1 MIQSPRSQGPGK
13 GIFDTLRRVA
23 AIVVSMVE
31 TRIRLIAVELEENTA
46 TLVQLLLLIGFTLL
60 FAAFGLMC
68 LLILIFW
75 AIDPVYRAIAMAITA
90 GILLIL
96 AVFSAI
102 WTIRKTRK
110 LTFFNSTREQ
120 LRIDRK
126 MLEDDHHE

>member
-120 LRIDRK
+120 LKIDRK

>member
-1 MIQSPRSQGPGK
+1 MTQPPRSRGPGK
-13 GIFDTLRRVA
+13 GIFDTLQRVA
-23 AIVVSMVE
+23 AIVVGMVE

-60 FAAFGLMC
+60 FATFGLMC

-75 AIDPVYRAIAMAITA
+75 VIDPVYRATAMAITA

-102 WTIRKTRK
+102 WTLRKTRK

-120 LRIDRK
+120 LKIDRK

>member
-60 FAAFGLMC
+60 LAAFGLIC

-120 LRIDRK
+120 LKIDRK

>member
-60 FAAFGLMC
+60 FATFGLMC

>member
-31 TRIRLIAVELEENTA
+31 TRIRLIAIELEENTA

-60 FAAFGLMC
+60 FATFGLMC

-75 AIDPVYRAIAMAITA
+75 AIDPVYRATVMAITA

-96 AVFSAI
+96 AVFGAI
-102 WTIRKTRK
+102 WTIRKSRK
-110 LTFFNSTREQ
+110 LIFFNSTREQ
-120 LRIDRK
+120 LKIDRK

>member
-1 MIQSPRSQGPGK
+1 MTQLPRSQGPGK
-13 GIFDTLRRVA
+13 GLFDTLRRVA
-23 AIVVSMVE
+23 AIVVGMVE

-60 FAAFGLMC
+60 FATFGLMC

-75 AIDPVYRAIAMAITA
+75 VIDPVYRATAMAITA

-96 AVFSAI
+96 AVFSAL

-110 LTFFNSTREQ
+110 LNFFNSTREQ
-120 LRIDRK
+120 LKIDRK

>member
-60 FAAFGLMC
+60 FATFGLIC

-120 LRIDRK
+120 LKIDRK

>member
-1 MIQSPRSQGPGK
+1 MTQPPRSQGPGK
-13 GIFDTLRRVA
+13 GLFDTLRRVA
-23 AIVVSMVE
+23 AIVVGMVE

-60 FAAFGLMC
+60 FATFGLMC

-75 AIDPVYRAIAMAITA
+75 VIDPVYRATAMAITA

-96 AVFSAI
+96 AVFSAL

-110 LTFFNSTREQ
+110 LNFFNSTREQ
-120 LRIDRK
+120 LKIDRK

>member
-13 GIFDTLRRVA
+13 GIFDILRRVA

-120 LRIDRK
+120 LKIDRK

>member
-60 FAAFGLMC
+60 FATFGLIC

-75 AIDPVYRAIAMAITA
+75 AIDPVYRATAMAITA

-120 LRIDRK
+120 LKIDRK

>member
-1 MIQSPRSQGPGK
+1 MTQPRRSQGPGK
-13 GIFDTLRRVA
+13 GIFDTLQRVA
-23 AIVVSMVE
+23 AIVVGMVE
-31 TRIRLIAVELEENTA
+31 TRIRLIAVELEENTT

-60 FAAFGLMC
+60 FATFGLMC

-75 AIDPVYRAIAMAITA
+75 VIDPVYRATAMAITA

-96 AVFSAI
+96 AVSSAI

-120 LRIDRK
+120 LKIDRK

>member
-60 FAAFGLMC
+60 FATFGLMC

-75 AIDPVYRAIAMAITA
+75 AIDPVYRAIAIAITA

-110 LTFFNSTREQ
+110 LAFFNSTREQ
-120 LRIDRK
+120 LKIDRK